1 MSTQGFNF
9 QDPIEVHSSSV
20 SSEVASKTFM
30 SRVFSWMF
38 FGLAVTGI
46 MGYIFS
52 YTGMSTLIFAA
63 GRPTPL
69 FYICMFAPFAL
80 VLLMGMGI
88 NRLSYPAMVGVFLL
102 YSALTG
108 MGLMSVIF
116 LVYKASS
123 IYSIFFITGGVFGV
137 MAFLGYT
144 TNTDL
149 TKFGSLLMMLLVGV
163 IIASIVNFFMHSDT
177 MSYVMS
183 FLCVAI
189 FTGLTAYDVQKLKNI
204 GAQVGSNGDASVGKM
219 AVFGALSL
227 YLDFINLFL
236 ALLRIFGSRK

>member
-1 MSTQGFNF
+1 MSNQNFGF

-38 FGLAVTGI
+38 IGLAITGF

-52 YTGMSTLIFAA
+52 ATGLSTVIFSA
-63 GRPTPL
+63 GHPTPV

-80 VLLMGMGI
+80 VLLMGMGM
-88 NRLSYPAMVGVFLL
+88 NRLSYPAMVGVFVL

-108 MGLMSVIF
+108 MGLMSAMFII
-116 LVYKASS
+116 YQASS
-123 IYSIFFITGGVFGV
+123 VYSVFFITAGLFGV
-137 MAFLGYT
+137 MAFLGWT

-149 TKFGSLLMMLLVGV
+149 TKFGSLLVMLLIGAM
-163 IIASIVNFFMHSDT
+163 IAALVNMFMGSAP
-177 MSYVMS
+177 MGYAIS
-183 FLCVAI
+183 FIFVAV

-204 GAQVGSNGDASVGKM
+204 GAQIGSSGDASVGKM
-219 AVFGALSL
+219 AIWGALSL

-236 ALLRIFGSRK
+236 ALLRIFGNRR

>member
-1 MSTQGFNF
+1 MSNQNFGF

-38 FGLAVTGI
+38 VGLTITGF

-52 YTGMSTLIFAA
+52 ATGLSTVIFSA
-63 GRPTPL
+63 GHPTPV

-80 VLLMGMGI
+80 VLLMGMGM
-88 NRLSYPAMVGVFLL
+88 NRLSYPAMVGVFML

-116 LVYKASS
+116 LVYTASS
-123 IYSIFFITGGVFGV
+123 IYSIFFITAGLFGV
-137 MAFLGYT
+137 MAFLGWT

-149 TKFGSLLMMLLVGV
+149 TKFGSLLMMLLIGV
-163 IIASIVNFFMHSDT
+163 LIASVVNFFMHSDT

-204 GAQVGSNGDASVGKM
+204 GAQIGSNGDASVGKM
-219 AVFGALSL
+219 AIWGALSL

-236 ALLRIFGSRK
+236 ALLRIFGNRR